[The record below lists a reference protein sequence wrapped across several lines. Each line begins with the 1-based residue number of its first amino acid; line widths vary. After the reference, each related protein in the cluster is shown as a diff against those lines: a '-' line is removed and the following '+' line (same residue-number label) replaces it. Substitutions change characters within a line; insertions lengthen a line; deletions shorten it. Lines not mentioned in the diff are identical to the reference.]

1 MQPMTLTW
9 LPGGGEGD
17 LRAALASAL
26 PGVTVGRLDLRR
38 VQLDGP
44 PEWAAAAA
52 IDDAGQ
58 VIKYAW
64 SEAAAAGIAREAS
77 LLQMLGRLVPVPEVV
92 AVADRPVLLVTRVV
106 PGQPLV
112 GTAPGLATAE
122 GRERVAAELG
132 SALARLHAPGVL
144 AQAGELVDLPPA
156 EAQATTRAL
165 RERLAPWV
173 AGRQWARILEWCDQV
188 DETLTP
194 RPLPDVL
201 LHGDL
206 HGHNQIWSDGLGR
219 LRAMLDWATAS
230 RGEPEFDFRYLPDQA
245 PEPDLPARAA
255 ARYRQAGG
263 RPLELRR
270 IFAWHI
276 LTLLGDALWRSEAG
290 VALPDGRTPVEWVD
304 GLERRLEVTG
314 W

>member
-1 MQPMTLTW
+1 MTSTW

-17 LRAALASAL
+17 LRAAMASAL
-26 PGVTVGRLDLRR
+26 PGVTIGRLDTRR

-52 IDDAGQ
+52 IDEAGQ

-64 SEAAAAGIAREAS
+64 SEQAAAGIAREAR
-77 LLQMLGRLVPVPEVV
+77 LLQMLSGLIPVPEIV
-92 AVADRPVLLVTRVV
+92 AVSDRPVLLVTRLV
-106 PGQPLV
+106 PGQPLD
-112 GTAPGLATAE
+112 GRAPELATAE
-122 GRERVAAELG
+122 GRERVAVELG
-132 SALARLHAPGVL
+132 TALARLHAPGVL
-144 AQAGELVDLPPA
+144 ARAGELVDLPPA
-156 EAQATTRAL
+156 AAQATTRAL
-165 RERLAPWV
+165 RGRLAPWV
-173 AGRQWARILEWCDQV
+173 AGRQWAQILMWCDQV

-206 HGHNQIWSDGLGR
+206 HGHNQIWSNGLGQ
-219 LRAMLDWATAS
+219 LRAILDWATAS

-245 PEPDLPARAA
+245 PEPDLLSLTA

-270 IFAWHI
+270 ILAWHI

-290 VALPDGRTPVEWVD
+290 VALPDGRTPIEWVD
-304 GLERRLEVTG
+304 DLERRLEVTG